1 MSLEFLSPGAA
12 AAGAGRTPVARSPM
26 ERAAKRAGAQL
37 EVRDGWSV
45 AASYGAL
52 ADERAACSE
61 TAGWTDT
68 SHLGK
73 LELQADPADLAAIVE
88 GAGGPPLE
96 LGSAARSGDTW
107 WCPVNPGRVL
117 ALCPPAET
125 AALRARL
132 EETGAHV
139 VDLSAAYAAITIS
152 GPLAREVFARF
163 CALDLRPSAMP
174 VGAFR
179 PGSVARTP
187 GFVLREGDERYLA
200 LVGAALGEY
209 LWTVVADAGQHL
221 GGRAA
226 GLDALAAAQEG
237 EPAHA

>member
-1 MSLEFLSPGAA
+1 
-12 AAGAGRTPVARSPM
+12 
-26 ERAAKRAGAQL
+26 
-37 EVRDGWSV
+37 
-45 AASYGAL
+45 
-52 ADERAACSE
+52 
-61 TAGWTDT
+61 
-68 SHLGK
+68 
-73 LELQADPADLAAIVE
+73 
-88 GAGGPPLE
+88 
-96 LGSAARSGDTW
+96 
-107 WCPVNPGRVL
+107 VL

-125 AALRARL
+125 AALRGRL
-132 EETGAHV
+132 EASGADV

-152 GPLAREVFARF
+152 GPLAREAFARF
-163 CALDLRPSAMP
+163 CALDLRPDVTP

-187 GFVLREGDERYLA
+187 GFVLREGEERYVA

-209 LWTVVADAGQHL
+209 LWTVVEDAGRHL